1 MKNYSSSRQLAK
13 ALLLPIVA
21 LQLAWSAPAIADKTA
36 QYSQPDIR
44 YVDRSKGERNR
55 AVPVSQADHYST
67 NHTERQAGSPMLWR
81 IEHPDTNNGIRSSY
95 IYGTI
100 HIDDEKVMAIPDSV
114 VRRLTAA
121 DTLMLE
127 LELNAGGSVN
137 ILRKML
143 FTDGRNLKQV
153 IGEAEFNEV
162 ALALTE
168 SGNQLP
174 GDILSVLK
182 PWAAMLLLIR
192 PENNSGTFLDKKL
205 ANIARTSGIR
215 IEGLE
220 TIDEQLSIFDDLTLT
235 DQVNLLRSTM
245 STLTEK
251 NQAYRELLAAYL
263 SGDLEKLVQVSTDQ
277 EPKDRKLAELI
288 KTRLIYDR
296 NQKMFDRLQQRL
308 QAGNTFIAIGTLHL
322 PGELG
327 LLEKLRLAG
336 YRLTRVGLHE

>member
-1 MKNYSSSRQLAK
+1 MKISFSIRQLAK
-13 ALLLPIVA
+13 TLLLPVVV
-21 LQLAWSAPAIADKTA
+21 LQLVWSFPAIADKSA

-44 YVDRSKGERNR
+44 YIDRSKGERNR
-55 AVPVSQADHYST
+55 AFPVSQPDHDSEYLASQ
-67 NHTERQAGSPMLWR
+67 QAGSPMLWR
-81 IEHPDTNNGIRSSY
+81 IEHPDATSENLSSY
-95 IYGTI
+95 IFGTI

-114 VRRLTAA
+114 MRRLAAA
-121 DTLMLE
+121 DTLILE
-127 LELNAGGSVN
+127 LELNASGSVN

-143 FTDGRNLKQV
+143 FTDGRSLKQV
-153 IGEAEFNEV
+153 IGETEFKEV
-162 ALALTE
+162 TLALAE

-205 ANIARTSGIR
+205 ADIARNTGIR

-220 TIDEQLSIFDDLTLT
+220 TIDEQLSIFDDLLLT

-251 NQAYRELLAAYL
+251 DQAYRDLLDAYL
-263 SGDLEKLVQVSTDQ
+263 SGDLEELIQISSEQ
-277 EPKDRKLAELI
+277 EPKDRILAELI

-296 NQKMFDRLQQRL
+296 NQKMFDRMQHRL
-308 QAGNTFIAIGTLHL
+308 QAGNTFIAIGALHL

-327 LLEKLRLAG
+327 LLNKLRQAG
-336 YRLTRVGLHE
+336 YRLVRVGRWD

>member
-1 MKNYSSSRQLAK
+1 MKISFSSRQLVK

-21 LQLAWSAPAIADKTA
+21 LQLAWSVPAIAYNTA
-36 QYSQPDIR
+36 QYSQPEIR
-44 YVDRSKGERNR
+44 YIDRSKGERNR
-55 AVPVSQADHYST
+55 AFLVSQPDSNSKNLAD
-67 NHTERQAGSPMLWR
+67 RQAGSPMLWR
-81 IEHPDTNNGIRSSY
+81 IGHPDANSGTRSSY
-95 IYGTI
+95 IFGTI

-114 VRRLTAA
+114 IQRLAAA

-127 LELNAGGSVN
+127 LELNASGSVN

-143 FTDGRNLKQV
+143 FTDGRSLKQV
-153 IGEAEFNEV
+153 IGETEFEEV
-162 ALALTE
+162 TLALAE

-205 ANIARTSGIR
+205 ADIARNAGIR

-220 TIDEQLSIFDDLTLT
+220 TIDEQLSVFDDLLLT

-251 NQAYRELLAAYL
+251 NQAYSDLLGAYL
-263 SGDLEKLVQVSTDQ
+263 SGDLEELIRVSTDQ

-296 NQKMFDRLQQRL
+296 NQKMFDRLQGRL
-308 QAGNTFIAIGTLHL
+308 QTGNAFIAVGALHL

-327 LLEKLRLAG
+327 LLNKLRQAG
-336 YRLTRVGLHE
+336 YRLVRVGRGD

>member
-1 MKNYSSSRQLAK
+1 MKKIFFLRQLAK
-13 ALLLPIVA
+13 TLLLPVVA
-21 LQLAWSAPAIADKTA
+21 LHLTWSDPAIADKTA
-36 QYSQPDIR
+36 QYSRPDIR
-44 YVDRSKGERNR
+44 YIDRSKGERNR
-55 AVPVSQADHYST
+55 AVPVSHDHYSE
-67 NHTERQAGSPMLWR
+67 NLAGQQSGSPMLWR
-81 IEHPDTNNGIRSSY
+81 IEHPNTNSGIRSSY
-95 IYGTI
+95 IFGTI
-100 HIDDEKVMAIPDSV
+100 HIDDEEVMAIPDSV
-114 VRRLTAA
+114 LHRLNAA

-127 LELNAGGSVN
+127 LELNAGGFEN

-153 IGEAEFNEV
+153 IGETEFKEV
-162 ALALTE
+162 ALALAK

-192 PENNSGTFLDKKL
+192 PDNNSGTFLDKKL
-205 ANIARTSGIR
+205 ADIARNAGTR

-220 TIDEQLSIFDDLTLT
+220 TINEQLSVFDDLLLA

-245 STLTEK
+245 NTLPEK
-251 NQAYRELLAAYL
+251 NQAYKDLLNAYL
-263 SGDLEKLVQVSTDQ
+263 SGDLGKLVQVSKDQ

-296 NQKMFDRLQQRL
+296 NQKMFDRLQPRL
-308 QAGNTFIAIGTLHL
+308 QVGNTFVAIGALHL

-327 LLEKLRLAG
+327 LLNKLRLAG
-336 YRLTRVGLHE
+336 YRLSRVGRYE

>member
-1 MKNYSSSRQLAK
+1 MKISFSIRQLAK
-13 ALLLPIVA
+13 ALLLPVVTF
-21 LQLAWSAPAIADKTA
+21 QLAWPVPANADKTA
-36 QYSQPDIR
+36 QYSQPDVR
-44 YVDRSKGERNR
+44 YIDRSKGERNR
-55 AVPVSQADHYST
+55 AFLVSQPDDNSEYLSS
-67 NHTERQAGSPMLWR
+67 RQAGSPMLWR
-81 IEHPDTNNGIRSSY
+81 IEHPEANSGNRSSY
-95 IYGTI
+95 IFGTM

-114 VRRLTAA
+114 LRRLAAA

-127 LELNAGGSVN
+127 LELNASGSVN

-143 FTDGRNLKQV
+143 FTDGKNLQQV
-153 IGEAEFNEV
+153 IGETEFEEV
-162 ALALTE
+162 TLALAE

-205 ANIARTSGIR
+205 ADTARNSGIR

-220 TIDEQLSIFDDLTLT
+220 TIDEQLSIFDDLQLA

-245 STLTEK
+245 STITEK
-251 NQAYRELLAAYL
+251 DQAYSDLLDAYL
-263 SGDLEKLVQVSTDQ
+263 NGDLEELVRVSTDQ

-288 KTRLIYDR
+288 KSRLIYDR
-296 NQKMFDRLQQRL
+296 NQKMFDRLLGRL
-308 QAGNTFIAIGTLHL
+308 QTGNAFIAVGALHL

-327 LLEKLRLAG
+327 LLNKLRQAG
-336 YRLTRVGLHE
+336 YRLVRIGRED

>member
-1 MKNYSSSRQLAK
+1 MKNYIPLRQLAK

-21 LQLAWSAPAIADKTA
+21 LHLAWSDPAIAEKTA

-44 YVDRSKGERNR
+44 YIDRSKGERNR
-55 AVPVSQADHYST
+55 PVPVSQPDHYSE
-67 NHTERQAGSPMLWR
+67 NLAGRQSGSPMLWR

-95 IYGTI
+95 IFGTI
-100 HIDDEKVMAIPDSV
+100 HIDDEEVMAIPDSV

-127 LELNAGGSVN
+127 LELNGSSSVN

-143 FTDGRNLKQV
+143 FTDGRNLEQV
-153 IGEAEFNEV
+153 IGEAEFKEV
-162 ALALTE
+162 ALALAE

-205 ANIARTSGIR
+205 ANIARNSDIK

-220 TIDEQLSIFDDLTLT
+220 TIDEQLSIFDDLLLA

-245 STLTEK
+245 NTLAEK

-263 SGDLEKLVQVSTDQ
+263 SGDLERLVQVSTDQ

-308 QAGNTFIAIGTLHL
+308 QLGNTFVAVGALHL
-322 PGELG
+322 PGKLG
-327 LLEKLRLAG
+327 LLNKLRQDG
-336 YRLTRVGLHE
+336 YRLSRIGRDE

>member
-1 MKNYSSSRQLAK
+1 MKNYFSSRQLAK
-13 ALLLPIVA
+13 ALLLPIMA
-21 LQLAWSAPAIADKTA
+21 LQLVWPAPAIADKTA

-44 YVDRSKGERNR
+44 YIDRSKGERNR
-55 AVPVSQADHYST
+55 AFPVSQPDNFGKT
-67 NHTERQAGSPMLWR
+67 HTDPQVGSPMLWR
-81 IEHPDTNNGIRSSY
+81 IKQPDTNSDIRSSY
-95 IYGTI
+95 IFGTI

-127 LELNAGGSVN
+127 LELNASGSVN

-205 ANIARTSGIR
+205 ANIARNSDIR

-220 TIDEQLSIFDDLTLT
+220 TIDEQLSVFDDLILA

-251 NQAYRELLAAYL
+251 NQAYRELLDAYL
-263 SGDLEKLVQVSTDQ
+263 SGDLEKLVQVSKDQ
-277 EPKDRKLAELI
+277 EPKDKKLAELI
-288 KTRLIYDR
+288 KSRLIYDR

-308 QAGNTFIAIGTLHL
+308 HAGNTFIAVGALHL
-322 PGELG
+322 PGKQG
-327 LLEKLRLAG
+327 LLNKLSQAG
-336 YRLTRVGLHE
+336 YRLSRVRLHE